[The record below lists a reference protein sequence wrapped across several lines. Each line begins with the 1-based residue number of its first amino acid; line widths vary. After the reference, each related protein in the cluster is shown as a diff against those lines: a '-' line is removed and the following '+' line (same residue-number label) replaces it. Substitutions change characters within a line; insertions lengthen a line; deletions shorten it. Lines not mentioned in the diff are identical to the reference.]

1 MIRVE
6 GEYFKDEHGRTLILR
21 GVNLAGSSKVPVS
34 PDGATFRSERFFDH
48 RAVSFVGRP
57 FPLADADE
65 HFRRLKAWG
74 LTFLRFL
81 VTWEAIEHAGPG
93 QYDEAYLDYI
103 RAVLQKAAEY
113 DIQVFIDP
121 HQDVWS
127 RFSGGDGAPGWTLEA
142 VGFDLRNLHETGAAI
157 VHFQFGDPFPKMV
170 WPSNSSK
177 LASATMFTLFFGG
190 NHFAPQTKI
199 EGEPV
204 QEYLQ
209 RHYIQAMSRLA
220 ERVCDLPNV
229 VGYDVFNEPLH
240 GYIGWKR
247 LDQREGVLQT
257 GDTPTPFQ
265 SMLLGA
271 GYPQWVEV
279 MDRRVFGIHRVG
291 KRLVNPKGVSAWRE
305 GYGCIWR
312 QHGVWDVDRSGKPVL
327 LQPEYFRYVD
337 GKEADF
343 ANDFLKPFINRY
355 AQAIRKV
362 HPDALIFIEGEAFN
376 SVPCWGAE
384 DVPGIVYAPHWY
396 DAFVL
401 FFKSF
406 VPWLGVDVRN
416 GGRLVFGQKNI
427 RRSFAEQIAHFREQ
441 ARRCLGNAPV
451 LIGEFGIAFDLNN
464 KRAYRTGDY
473 SLQIKAL
480 DRSLRAMDDNC
491 MSFTLWN
498 YTPDNT
504 NERGDLWND
513 EDLSI
518 FSRDQQT
525 DPADIHSGGRALPA
539 LLRPYPLCTAGQPLR
554 MEFDFRS
561 GLFRYRFRHDPAVS
575 APTEL
580 YVPAYQYPQGCVV
593 EVSDGEFE
601 LDLTSQ
607 RLLYRHTMQQ
617 AEHEIILR
625 RAGKAVKGGR

>member
-1 MIRVE
+1 MRVE
-6 GEYFKDEHGRTLILR
+6 GPYFKDEEGRTLILR
-21 GVNLAGSSKVPVS
+21 GVNLAGSSKVPAV
-34 PDGATFRSERFFDH
+34 PDGATYRSEQFFDH
-48 RAVSFVGRP
+48 RHVSFVGRP
-57 FPLADADE
+57 FPLEQADE
-65 HFRRLKAWG
+65 HFRRLRAWG

-93 QYDEAYLDYI
+93 HYDEAYLDYI
-103 RAVLQKAAEY
+103 RAVLRKAAEY
-113 DIQVFIDP
+113 DIHVFIDP

-142 VGFDLRNLHETGAAI
+142 VGFDLHHLHETGAAI
-157 VHFQFGDPFPKMV
+157 VHSQHGDPFPQMV

-209 RHYIQAMSRLA
+209 RHYIQAITRLA

-247 LDQREGVLQT
+247 LDRREGVLQT
-257 GDTPTPFQ
+257 GETPTPFQ

-271 GYPQWVEV
+271 GYPQWVDI

-291 KRLVNPKGVSAWRE
+291 RRLVNPNGLSAWRE
-305 GYGCIWR
+305 GYTCIWR

-327 LQPEYFRYVD
+327 LQPEYFTRYE
-337 GKEADF
+337 GKEVDF
-343 ANDFLKPFINRY
+343 ANDYLKPFINRY
-355 AQAIRKV
+355 ARAIRQV
-362 HPDALIFIEGEAFN
+362 QPDALIFVEGEAFN
-376 SVPCWGAE
+376 SVPCWGGE
-384 DVPGIVYAPHWY
+384 DVQNIVYAPHWY

-416 GGRLVFGQKNI
+416 GGRLVFGRKAI
-427 RRSFAEQIAHFREQ
+427 RKSFAEQIAHFREQ

-451 LIGEFGIAFDLNN
+451 LIGEFGIAFDLNR
-464 KRAYRTGDY
+464 KQAYLSGDY
-473 SLQIKAL
+473 SQQIAAL
-480 DRSLRAMDDNC
+480 DRSLRAMDDNL
-491 MSFTLWN
+491 MSFTIWN

-504 NERGDLWND
+504 NLRGDLWND

-525 DPADIHSGGRALPA
+525 DPDDIHSGGRALAA
-539 LLRPYPLCTAGQPLR
+539 LLRPYAMRTAGEPLQ
-554 MEFDFRS
+554 MEFDYRS
-561 GLFRYRFRHDPAVS
+561 GLFRYRFRHDPQVS

-580 YVPAYQYPQGCVV
+580 YVPAYQYPNGCQVQ
-593 EVSDGEFE
+593 VSDGEAS
-601 LDLTSQ
+601 LDLSQQ
-607 RLLYRHTMQQ
+607 RLIYHHTPNRP
-617 AEHEIILR
+617 EHEIILR
-625 RAGKAVKGGR
+625 RVDKAATVGR

>member
-157 VHFQFGDPFPKMV
+157 VHSQFGDPFPKMV

-464 KRAYRTGDY
+464 KRAYLTGDY

-504 NERGDLWND
+504 NERGDLWNG

-554 MEFDFRS
+554 MEFDFHS

-607 RLLYRHTMQQ
+607 RLLYRHTVQQ

>member
-1 MIRVE
+1 MVRVE
-6 GEYFKDEHGRTLILR
+6 GPFFKDEYGRTLILR
-21 GVNLAGSSKVPVS
+21 GVNLAGSSKVPFS
-34 PDGATFRSERFFDH
+34 PDGATYRSEQFFDH
-48 RAVSFVGRP
+48 RHVSFVGRP
-57 FPLADADE
+57 FPLEEADE
-65 HFRRLKAWG
+65 HFRRLRAWG

-103 RAVLQKAAEY
+103 RAVLQKAASY

-142 VGFDLRNLHETGAAI
+142 VGFDLRHLHETGAAI
-157 VHFQFGDPFPKMV
+157 VHSQHGDPFPQMV

-190 NHFAPQTKI
+190 SHFAPLTKI

-209 RHYIQAMSRLA
+209 RHYIQAVSRLA
-220 ERVCDLPNV
+220 ERLRDLPNV
-229 VGYDVFNEPLH
+229 VGYDIFNEPLH

-247 LDQREGVLQT
+247 LDRREGVLQT
-257 GDTPTPFQ
+257 GETPTPFQ

-271 GYPQWVEV
+271 GYPQWVDV

-291 KRLVNPKGVSAWRE
+291 RRLVNPRGLSAWRE
-305 GYGCIWR
+305 GYTCIWR
-312 QHGVWDVDRSGKPVL
+312 QHGIWDTDRRGKPVL
-327 LQPEYFRYVD
+327 LQPEYFTQYQ
-337 GKEADF
+337 GKPVDF
-343 ANDFLKPFINRY
+343 ANDYLKPFINRY
-355 AQAIRKV
+355 AKAIRRV
-362 HPDALIFIEGEAFN
+362 HPNALIFIEGEAFN

-384 DVPGIVYAPHWY
+384 DAKDIVYAPHWY

-406 VPWLGVDVRN
+406 VPWLGVDVRH
-416 GGRLVFGQKNI
+416 GGRLVFGRNAI
-427 RRSFAEQIAHFREQ
+427 RKSFAAQIAHFREQ
-441 ARRCLGNAPV
+441 SRRCLGNAPT
-451 LIGEFGIAFDLNN
+451 LIGEFGIAFDLNR
-464 KRAYRTGDY
+464 KQAYRSGDY
-473 SLQIKAL
+473 SQQIEAL

-491 MSFTLWN
+491 MSFTIWN

-504 NERGDLWND
+504 NTRGDLWND

-525 DPADIHSGGRALPA
+525 NPSDIHSGGRALPA
-539 LLRPYPLCTAGQPLR
+539 LLRPYPLSTAGQPLSL
-554 MEFDFRS
+554 EFDYRT
-561 GLFRYRFRHDPAVS
+561 GLFRYRFRHDPAVT

-580 YVPAYQYPQGCVV
+580 YVPEFQYPQGCWV
-593 EVSDGEFE
+593 EVTDGEFE
-601 LDLTSQ
+601 LDLTAQ
-607 RLLYRHTMQQ
+607 RLIYRHTQQQ
-617 AEHEIILR
+617 AEHEIIVR
-625 RAGKAVKGGR
+625 RADKAAAAGR